1 MPEHGT
7 AAGRMSHVV
16 MRFFPMLLLGVVL
29 LVIGLSPRA
38 PHIGIIA
45 LGNLF
50 ALLGLV
56 LIVGAT
62 LGILFTKCPTC
73 YAASTR
79 SICRNEPDV
88 RQDPETGDLYRDLLA
103 DDLPSD

>member
-1 MPEHGT
+1 MVEHGP

-16 MRFFPMLLLGVVL
+16 MRFFPMLLLGVIF
-29 LVIGLSPRA
+29 LVIGLAPNG
-38 PHIGIIA
+38 PHIGIIR

-50 ALLGLV
+50 ALLGVV
-56 LIVGAT
+56 LIIGAT

-88 RQDPETGDLYRDLLA
+88 RRDPDTGDLYRDLLA
-103 DDLPSD
+103 DDRAPE